1 MLQALPPPAA
11 PLLPAAGA
19 GAARGAGE
27 SSQVTRP
34 RALDS
39 SRAGNTLLP
48 PSYSFLFLAVLS
60 SFLSFLLKLPT
71 CNLLNPNSSR
81 VIGSLVLCGI
91 FLVSNYQVSFLV
103 LFVSRPTPVTPQ
115 SPNNSPAGGGI
126 W

>member
-1 MLQALPPPAA
+1 MMMLQALPPPAA

-27 SSQVTRP
+27 GGQVTRP

-60 SFLSFLLKLPT
+60 SFLSFLLKLAT
-71 CNLLNPNSSR
+71 CHLLTPNSSR

-103 LFVSRPTPVTPQ
+103 LFVVR
-115 SPNNSPAGGGI
+115 PAGGSVG
-126 W
+126 